1 MDKHFPEMEGCYLS
15 VQEFHDMYANCKD
28 FFILY
33 LNMHSLNKN
42 FEKLEELLTQ
52 FNEMPDII
60 AVSKTKLFTTVT
72 IRFFVMVFEIAYF
85 MFKYCNKHLSEAFK
99 GMLNKN
105 TLLLSSKEF
114 CQTRSKSNLFLL
126 FCTIDLNIQTLS
138 YRGPLIWNKISPT
151 IRENKCFTSFKKQY
165 HQQVFILE

>member
-1 MDKHFPEMEGCYLS
+1 MEGCYLS
-15 VQEFHDMYANCKD
+15 VQDFYDKYANCKD
-28 FFILY
+28 FFILH

-85 MFKYCNKHLSEAFK
+85 
-99 GMLNKN
+99 
-105 TLLLSSKEF
+105 
-114 CQTRSKSNLFLL
+114 
-126 FCTIDLNIQTLS
+126 I
-138 YRGPLIWNKISPT
+138 
-151 IRENKCFTSFKKQY
+151 
-165 HQQVFILE
+165 V